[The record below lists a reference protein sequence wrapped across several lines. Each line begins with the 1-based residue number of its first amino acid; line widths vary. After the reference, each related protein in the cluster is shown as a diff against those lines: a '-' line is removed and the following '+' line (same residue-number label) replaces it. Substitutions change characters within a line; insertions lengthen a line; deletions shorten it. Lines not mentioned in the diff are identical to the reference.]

1 MMYILTYHDSTPL
14 HSYNAFLIFINLGFV
29 LTAASCFCGNKGL
42 RDCSEHNSDLLITL
56 PTRSENN
63 SVTVGIGFSD
73 EFEDK
78 KPIVDFRAR
87 LITIYEGY
95 KDEGTDGDLA
105 VVELESEHGI
115 PK

>member
-1 MMYILTYHDSTPL
+1 ME
-14 HSYNAFLIFINLGFV
+14 HS
-29 LTAASCFCGNKGL
+29 
-42 RDCSEHNSDLLITL
+42 EDLLITL

-73 EFEDK
+73 GSEDK
-78 KPIVDFRAR
+78 KPIVDFKAR

-95 KDEGTDGDLA
+95 QNEGTDGDLA